1 MRRAIVASLADHRTR
16 SANSPPRCQSAGRLS
31 RRTRKGPGAST
42 NSTQPRLAA
51 LRDQLNTYWRQA
63 LTNYAEILSEDT
75 NEHDAQAPQREDNP

>member
-1 MRRAIVASLADHRTR
+1 
-16 SANSPPRCQSAGRLS
+16 
-31 RRTRKGPGAST
+31 
-42 NSTQPRLAA
+42 LAA